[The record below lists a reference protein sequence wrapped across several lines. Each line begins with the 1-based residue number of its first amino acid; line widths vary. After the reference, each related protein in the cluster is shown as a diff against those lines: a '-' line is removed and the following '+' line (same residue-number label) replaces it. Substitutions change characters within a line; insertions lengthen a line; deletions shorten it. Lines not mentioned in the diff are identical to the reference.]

1 MIMKVSDLLKKK
13 GSGVYTIEAHST
25 MSQVLKNMIDNKVG
39 ALVIIDSKHSP
50 IGIITERDIL
60 RIVNK
65 MNMGEWEKTSV
76 GELMTKDIIIG
87 MPDDDVEYI
96 MALMTENRFRHVPI
110 ITDGK
115 LAGLISIGDIVKS
128 MLTDIKAE
136 NRHLS
141 DYITGKYPA

>member
-1 MIMKVSDLLKKK
+1 MKVSELLKKK

-25 MSQVLKNMIDNKVG
+25 MSQVLKNMVDNKVG
-39 ALVIIDSKHSP
+39 ALVVIDSKHSP
-50 IGIITERDIL
+50 IGMITERDIL

-65 MNMGEWEKTSV
+65 MDMGEWQKTSV

-110 ITDGK
+110 IADGK

-141 DYITGKYPA
+141 DYIAGKYPA

>member
-1 MIMKVSDLLKKK
+1 MKVSDLLKKK

-25 MSQVLKNMIDNKVG
+25 MNQVLKNMVDSKVG
-39 ALVIIDSKHSP
+39 ALVVIDSQNSP

-65 MNMGEWEKTSV
+65 ANMGDWQKTSV

-115 LAGLISIGDIVKS
+115 LGGLISIGDIVKS
-128 MLTDIKAE
+128 LLKDIKTE

-141 DYITGKYPA
+141 DYIAGKYPA

>member
-1 MIMKVSDLLKKK
+1 MKVADLLKKK
-13 GSGVYTIEAHST
+13 GSGVYTIEAHYT
-25 MSQVLKNMIDNKVG
+25 MSQVLKNMVDNKVG
-39 ALVIIDSKHSP
+39 SLVVIDSNSSP

-60 RIVNK
+60 RIVNDDAP
-65 MNMGEWEKTSV
+65 GDWEKTSV

-110 ITDGK
+110 IADGK
-115 LAGLISIGDIVKS
+115 LGGLISIGDIVKS
-128 MLTDIKAE
+128 LLKDVKTE

-141 DYITGKYPA
+141 DYISGKYPA